1 MRANKQWQYS
11 LMGTNDT
18 NWGRLE
24 VAGIGLGNAFVQSSP
39 LVEIPW
45 RPLQPYQAAKLDA
58 DDRADFNIALRKG
71 GVWPFAF
78 VGLCPDEYDSDWPH
92 DEQMVGKWHNVNR
105 TKSPFFN
112 NSISVLVR
120 LMQKKKFKIINSWV
134 DKLDTDGLPLGGHT
148 VAAHFQILNMNGQYR
163 AEVVV
168 SDDTRSL
175 NWGKVFDALTCK
187 YSISEED
194 MQWYQFVPTTNIVP
208 PLHDGVLSHYA
219 RDRAMPLAE
228 FFPSLSPVVTFLQR
242 PSPILPLLEP
252 ENANPEE
259 NDSD

>member
-18 NWGRLE
+18 NWGRLA
-24 VAGIGLGNAFVQSSP
+24 VAGIGLGNTFVQSSP
-39 LVEIPW
+39 LAEIPW
-45 RPLQPYQAAKLDA
+45 RPLPSYQAAKLDA
-58 DDRADFNIALRKG
+58 DDRTNFNIAIQKG

-78 VGLCPDEYDSDWPH
+78 VCHCPAEYDSDWPH
-92 DEQMVGKWHNVNR
+92 DEQMAGKWHNINR

-120 LMQKKKFKIINSWV
+120 LMKKKKFKISNSWV
-134 DKLDTDGLPLGGHT
+134 DKLGTDGF
-148 VAAHFQILNMNGQYR
+148 VAAHFQIFNMNGQYR

-168 SDDTRSL
+168 SDDIRSL
-175 NWGKVFDALTCK
+175 NWGKVFDALTGK

-194 MQWYQFVPTTNIVP
+194 MQWYQFVPSTNIVP
-208 PLHDGVLSHYA
+208 PLHDGILSHYA
-219 RDRAMPLAE
+219 RDRAMPLAQ
-228 FFPSLSPVVTFLQR
+228 FFPSLSPVATFLQH
-242 PSPILPLLEP
+242 PSPILPPLEP

-259 NDSD
+259 NDID